1 MSSKPLAV
9 LVALSALLTAAC
21 GSSES
26 DTPQA
31 SGEGGAGSMTTVT
44 VGSPGSSSDAGLFI
58 ADARGYF
65 KALGVEM
72 DYQTVKG
79 GGDLIPLLSTGR
91 LDVGGLSLNSGLIN
105 AVASGNDL
113 QVVADKGSYTDG
125 STPSYGA
132 LLVRPDLA
140 GEIKG
145 AADLRGRSIGVGSAG
160 SALDVAISDYLATAG
175 LTTEDVKLTVL
186 GQPERVIALQEGA
199 IDVGFVFEP
208 FLTQALRQG
217 AGELLVD
224 GGTMIPN
231 QQNAVVV
238 YAGSFADR
246 DKEVAQNFMSAYVCG
261 LEDYNAAVIENGE
274 DRDEIINIIA
284 EATQQPAEDLAET
297 NPIGLQPDGSLNISD
312 LERTM
317 QGLAKSGLVTNVV
330 PVDELVNTEFLEGA
344 MPCDE
349 LRDMAAGT

>member
-1 MSSKPLAV
+1 
-9 LVALSALLTAAC
+9 
-21 GSSES
+21 
-26 DTPQA
+26 
-31 SGEGGAGSMTTVT
+31 MTTVS
-44 VGSPGSSSDAGLFI
+44 VGSPGSSSDSGLYI

-65 KALGVEM
+65 KALGIQM

-105 AVASGNDL
+105 AVAGGNDL
-113 QVVADKGSYTDG
+113 EVVADKGSYTDG

-145 AADLRGRSIGVGSAG
+145 PEDLRGHSIGVGSAG
-160 SALDVAISDYLATAG
+160 STLDVALTEYLGTAG
-175 LTTEDVKLTVL
+175 LTTEDVKLVVL

-208 FLTQALRQG
+208 FLSQALRTG

-224 GGTMIPN
+224 GGDMIEN
-231 QQNAVVV
+231 QQNAVLV
-238 YAGSFADR
+238 YAGSFSNKK
-246 DKEVAQNFMSAYVCG
+246 KEVAQNFMSAYICG
-261 LEDYNAAVIENGE
+261 LEDYNTAVVEKGE
-274 DRDEIINIIA
+274 GRDEIIKIIA
-284 EATQQPAEDLAET
+284 AATGQAPDELAES
-297 NPIGLQPDGSLNISD
+297 NPIGLRPDGSLNIDD
-312 LERTM
+312 LERSI
-317 QGLAKSGLVTNVV
+317 QGLTDSGLVTKAV
-330 PVDELVNTEFLEGA
+330 PVEELVNTEFLEGA

-349 LRDMAAGT
+349 LRELAGAA